1 MRYSSSKFRKTNL
14 FDLCNYTLMVL
25 IIIITL
31 YPFYAQVIVSFSSPA
46 YIWKAKVYLFP
57 NDMDFTGWRVM
68 SRFDSLWRGYL
79 NTIIRTILAVVLSTI
94 ITASMAYPM
103 SKKAMPL
110 NKFATAFVLVTMFF
124 SGGLIPGYILVRQ
137 LGLFN
142 TVWAMILPGL
152 ANAFNVFIMRNFF
165 ITLPEAMEESAR
177 IDGASYLRVF
187 FSIILPLSTPV
198 MATIAL
204 WVGVANWQEWF
215 SNYLYVP
222 DRSKQVML
230 MIVRDILVGNHM
242 QPLEETLLR
251 MGEYKVISGS
261 ANEAQM
267 KACVIVVSV
276 APMLLVYP
284 FVQRYFVKG
293 ISLGAIK
300 G

>member
-1 MRYSSSKFRKTNL
+1 
-14 FDLCNYTLMVL
+14 
-25 IIIITL
+25 
-31 YPFYAQVIVSFSSPA
+31 
-46 YIWKAKVYLFP
+46 
-57 NDMDFTGWRVM
+57 
-68 SRFDSLWRGYL
+68 
-79 NTIIRTILAVVLSTI
+79 
-94 ITASMAYPM
+94 
-103 SKKAMPL
+103 
-110 NKFATAFVLVTMFF
+110 MFF

>member
-1 MRYSSSKFRKTNL
+1 MRYSNSKFRKPNL
-14 FDLCNYTLMVL
+14 FDLCNYTLMIL

-31 YPFYAQVIVSFSSPA
+31 YPFYSQVIASFSSPD

-57 NDMDFTGWRVM
+57 NDIDFTGWRVM
-68 SRFDSLWRGYL
+68 GRYDALWQGYL
-79 NTIIRTILAVVLSTI
+79 NTIIRTILAVVLSTL
-94 ITASMAYPM
+94 ITASMAYPL
-103 SKKAMPL
+103 SKKNMPL
-110 NKFATAFVLVTMFF
+110 NKFTTVFVLITMFF

-137 LGLFN
+137 LGMFN
-142 TVWAMILPGL
+142 TVWAMVLPGL
-152 ANAFNVFIMRNFF
+152 VNAFNVFIMRNFF

-187 FSIILPLSTPV
+187 FSIVLPLSTPV
-198 MATIAL
+198 LATIAL

-215 SNYLYVP
+215 SNYLFVP
-222 DRSKQVML
+222 EQGKQVM
-230 MIVRDILVGNHM
+230 MMVVRRILVENHM
-242 QPLEETLLR
+242 QSLEETLLR
-251 MGEYKVISGS
+251 MGESKHLEGS
-261 ANEAQM
+261 PNEAQL

>member
-1 MRYSSSKFRKTNL
+1 MRYSNSRFRKPNL
-14 FDLCNYTLMVL
+14 FDICNYTLMIL

-31 YPFYAQVIVSFSSPA
+31 YPFYSQVIASFSSPD

-57 NDMDFTGWRVM
+57 NDVDFTGWRVM
-68 SRFDSLWRGYL
+68 GRYDALWQGYL
-79 NTIIRTILAVVLSTI
+79 NTIIRTILAVVLSTL
-94 ITASMAYPM
+94 ITASMAYPL
-103 SKKAMPL
+103 SKKNMPL
-110 NKFATAFVLVTMFF
+110 NKFTTVFVLITMFF

-137 LGLFN
+137 LGMFN
-142 TVWAMILPGL
+142 TVWAMVLPGL
-152 ANAFNVFIMRNFF
+152 VNAFNVFIMRNFF

-198 MATIAL
+198 LATIAL

-215 SNYLYVP
+215 SNYLFVP
-222 DRSKQVML
+222 EQGKQVMM
-230 MIVRDILVGNHM
+230 MIVRRILVDNHM
-242 QPLEETLLR
+242 QSLEETLLR
-251 MGEYKVISGS
+251 MGESKHLEGS
-261 ANEAQM
+261 PNEAQL